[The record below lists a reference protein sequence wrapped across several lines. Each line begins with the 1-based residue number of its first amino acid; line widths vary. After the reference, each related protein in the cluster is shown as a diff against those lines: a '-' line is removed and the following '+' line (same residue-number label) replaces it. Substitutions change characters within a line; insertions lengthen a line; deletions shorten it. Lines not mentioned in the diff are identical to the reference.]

1 MKWSGS
7 LADVKIPP
15 CQRPHSGAAG
25 ILWIQKQRA
34 GDLPCQRAQ
43 DDHNT
48 VARVF
53 FFIIVIE
60 NKISF
65 TAIKPLL
72 TEEILGKGI
81 TVSASDPWLL
91 CWSWLSKNSRLV
103 RRNIGLSP
111 FLILAAGRRRWEEGF
126 GWGSQDNSHFGT
138 LSARHPEAASNHSCP
153 LPRRSNNILS
163 SCTPHVLQCFSYV
176 DQIYHMTQS
185 QML

>member
-1 MKWSGS
+1 MIRFTS
-7 LADVKIPP
+7 
-15 CQRPHSGAAG
+15 QRQHSGAAG
-25 ILWIQKQRA
+25 ILWIHKQRA

-65 TAIKPLL
+65 IAIKPLL

-103 RRNIGLSP
+103 RRTFTFPDPCGRKAKMRRGFWLRLS
-111 FLILAAGRRRWEEGF
+111 R
-126 GWGSQDNSHFGT
+126 Q
-138 LSARHPEAASNHSCP
+138 
-153 LPRRSNNILS
+153 
-163 SCTPHVLQCFSYV
+163 FSLRDFV
-176 DQIYHMTQS
+176 CQTSRGCIKS
-185 QML
+185 

>member
-1 MKWSGS
+1 MIRFTS
-7 LADVKIPP
+7 
-15 CQRPHSGAAG
+15 QRPHSGAAG

-103 RRNIGLSP
+103 RRTFTFPDPCGRK
-111 FLILAAGRRRWEEGF
+111 AKMRRRFWLR
-126 GWGSQDNSHFGT
+126 
-138 LSARHPEAASNHSCP
+138 LSRQFLLRDFVCQTSRGCIKS
-153 LPRRSNNILS
+153 
-163 SCTPHVLQCFSYV
+163 
-176 DQIYHMTQS
+176 
-185 QML
+185 